1 MYFKIDNINLQPNLP
16 VASDLRQILLLS
28 QTRPITARVH
38 FRAFPQLIICSSVS
52 PDCPLKDLCPVDRLV
67 STRSKLIGAL
77 QKVNQFM
84 VICLVNIPNHESF
97 KCHKIYDSDSNCI
110 FLVISTVINSYSTKT
125 RSWNCRWRSGRH
137 TLFLLLKE
145 IRLASFHFCPIKIST
160 D

>member
-1 MYFKIDNINLQPNLP
+1 MTHRMYVLWQFRLSRTPVSHLQWGLRAFTLHMYFKIDNINLQPNLP

-38 FRAFPQLIICSSVS
+38 FRASPQLIICSSVS

-97 KCHKIYDSDSNCI
+97 KCHNSYVSDSNCI
-110 FLVISTVINSYSTKT
+110 FLVISTVINS
-125 RSWNCRWRSGRH
+125 
-137 TLFLLLKE
+137 
-145 IRLASFHFCPIKIST
+145 
-160 D
+160 